1 MKTVLWVAAGGAC
14 GAVMRYG
21 VQALTSGAEFP
32 WGTLVVNIAG
42 CLAIGLAIGA
52 FAGTA
57 WFEDVGRALLVA
69 GLLGGFTTFS
79 AFSVDTVLLWEQGR
93 VVSTVAYVI
102 CSVACCLLAAAL
114 GYRIAGAMA

>member
-1 MKTVLWVAAGGAC
+1 MKTILWVAAGGAC
-14 GAVMRYG
+14 GAVVRYG

-32 WGTLVVNIAG
+32 WGTLVVNISG

-57 WFEDVGRALLVA
+57 WFEDVGRPLLVA
-69 GLLGGFTTFS
+69 GVLGGFTTFS

-93 VVSTVAYVI
+93 VVSAVAYVVS
-102 CSVACCLLAAAL
+102 SVACCLLAAAL
-114 GYRIAGAMA
+114 GYRIAGGLA

>member
-1 MKTVLWVAAGGAC
+1 MKTILWVAAGGAC
-14 GAVMRYG
+14 GAVLRYC

-57 WFEDVGRALLVA
+57 WFEDVGRPLLVA
-69 GLLGGFTTFS
+69 GVLGAFTTFS

-93 VVSTVAYVI
+93 VVSTIAYVLA
-102 CSVACCLLAAAL
+102 SVACCVLAAAL
-114 GYRIAGAMA
+114 GYRIAGGVA

>member
-1 MKTVLWVAAGGAC
+1 MKTILWVAAGGAC

-57 WFEDVGRALLVA
+57 WFEDVGRPLLVA
-69 GLLGGFTTFS
+69 GVLGGFTTFS

-93 VVSTVAYVI
+93 VASAIAYVVS
-102 CSVACCLLAAAL
+102 SVACCLLAAAL
-114 GYRIAGAMA
+114 GYRLAGGMA

>member
-1 MKTVLWVAAGGAC
+1 MKTILWVAAGGAC
-14 GAVMRYG
+14 GAVLRYC

-52 FAGTA
+52 FAGVT
-57 WFEDVGRALLVA
+57 WFEDVGRPFLVA
-69 GLLGGFTTFS
+69 GVLGGFTTFS

-93 VVSTVAYVI
+93 VVPAVVYVLS
-102 CSVACCLLAAAL
+102 SVACCLLAAAL
-114 GYRIAGAMA
+114 GYRIAGAVA

>member
-1 MKTVLWVAAGGAC
+1 MKAILWVAAGGAC
-14 GAVMRYG
+14 GAVLRYG

-32 WGTLVVNIAG
+32 WGTLLVNVAG
-42 CLAIGLAIGA
+42 CLAIGLTIGA

-57 WFEDVGRALLVA
+57 WFEQLGRPLLVA
-69 GLLGGFTTFS
+69 GVLGGFTTFS

-93 VVSTVAYVI
+93 LVPAVAYVVS
-102 CSVACCLLAAAL
+102 SVACCLFAAAL

>member
-1 MKTVLWVAAGGAC
+1 MKTILWVAAGGAC
-14 GAVMRYG
+14 GAVLRYG

-42 CLAIGLAIGA
+42 CLGIGVAIGA
-52 FAGTA
+52 FAGAA
-57 WFEDVGRALLVA
+57 WFEDVGRPLLVA
-69 GLLGGFTTFS
+69 GILGGFTTFS

-93 VVSTVAYVI
+93 MVSAVGYVFS
-102 CSVACCLLAAAL
+102 SVACCLVAAAL